1 MNAERQ
7 NKHKEKHNL
16 NKQIL
21 GTSSQLKRCLTSI
34 IYIALLHQIN
44 KAIKSKI
51 KAVSARH
58 LKKLKNLRLRQNNVS
73 PRKNNLVYL
82 KHTICN
88 MSSYHLTHE
97 EERAL
102 SHSLDHH
109 IPSKTDPNLIYT
121 EFETYCQSIRRKVTN
136 LPGIQT
142 LHLKTKLRNACEQY
156 NNINVPYKK
165 REIINKLKKNQN
177 IMLLRQDK
185 GRGIVTID
193 RNRYTNKYLNIL
205 NTEQFRKLGRDP
217 TKPTEAKIQ
226 RALRKIKNHL
236 SNQEYMRNYPTGSA
250 PRKFYGTAKKHKIQG
265 NGTINYLPLRPVISN
280 VGTASFQL
288 TKYLVKLLSP
298 LRTYEYTVANNTEFI
313 NHVKRMNIPK
323 DHSFISFDVKSLST
337 YVPLDFTINV
347 TLKRIYNENE
357 IHTNIKRSEMKELL
371 LLCTKNV
378 HFTFNNDIYQQCD
391 GVAMGF
397 LSGPVIAGI
406 FLLELERTL
415 LLKLTEYTTPW
426 KQYVDDTIATI
437 KSTLID
443 HILMILN
450 TFHKNI
456 KFTYELEINK
466 KNSFLNVFLIRKND
480 TLDTMTYVK
489 CTNNA
494 VYLHWDSFAPKNW
507 KRSTLRSIL
516 TRAYKICSTKEL
528 LDEELKCIKR

>member
-1 MNAERQ
+1 MNVELR
-7 NKHKEKHNL
+7 NKHKHKHDL
-16 NKQIL
+16 KKQIL
-21 GTSSQLKRCLTSI
+21 GTSSQLKRCLTNI
-34 IYIALLHQIN
+34 IYIPLLHQIN

-58 LKKLKNLRLRQNNVS
+58 RKKLKKLRLRQNNVS

-88 MSSYHLTHE
+88 MSSYQLTHE
-97 EERAL
+97 EERVL
-102 SHSLDHH
+102 SYSLDHH

-121 EFETYCQSIRRKVTN
+121 EFKSYFQSIRHNITN
-136 LPGIQT
+136 LPEIQT
-142 LHLKTKLRNACEQY
+142 LHLKTKIRNACEQY
-156 NNINVPYKK
+156 NNINVPYKE
-165 REIINKLKKNQN
+165 REIINKLKKNEN

-185 GRGIVTID
+185 GRGIVIID

-205 NTEQFRKLGRDP
+205 NTKQFRKLDKDP

-236 SNQEYMRNYPTGSA
+236 SNQEYMRIYPTGSA
-250 PRKFYGTAKKHKIQG
+250 PQKFYGTAKKHKIPA
-265 NGTINYLPLRPVISN
+265 NGTISYLPLRPIISN
-280 VGTASFQL
+280 IGTASYQL

-298 LRTYEYTVANNTEFI
+298 LRTYEYTVAYNTEFF

-323 DHSFISFDVKSLST
+323 DHNFISFDVKSLFT

-347 TLKRIYNENE
+347 ILRRIYNENVT
-357 IHTNIKRSEMKELL
+357 HTNIKRSEMKELL

-391 GVAMGF
+391 AVVMGF
-397 LSGPVIAGI
+397 LLGPVIAGI
-406 FLLELERTL
+406 FMLELERTL

-437 KSTLID
+437 KLTLID
-443 HILMILN
+443 HILMIHN

-456 KFTYELEINK
+456 KFTYAL
-466 KNSFLNVFLIRKND
+466 
-480 TLDTMTYVK
+480 
-489 CTNNA
+489 
-494 VYLHWDSFAPKNW
+494 
-507 KRSTLRSIL
+507 
-516 TRAYKICSTKEL
+516 
-528 LDEELKCIKR
+528 

>member
-1 MNAERQ
+1 MNAELQ
-7 NKHKEKHNL
+7 NKHKEKQNL

-21 GTSSQLKRCLTSI
+21 GTSSQLKRCLTNI
-34 IYIALLHQIN
+34 IYITLLHQIN

-58 LKKLKNLRLRQNNVS
+58 LKKLKKLRLRQNNFS
-73 PRKNNLVYL
+73 SRKNNLVYL
-82 KHTICN
+82 KRTVCN
-88 MSSYHLTHE
+88 MSSYQLTQE

-102 SHSLDHH
+102 SYSLDHH
-109 IPSKTDPNLIYT
+109 IPSKTDPNLIYA
-121 EFETYCQSIRRKVTN
+121 EFESYFQSIRHKITN
-136 LPGIQT
+136 LPEIQI

-156 NNINVPYKK
+156 NNINIPYKK

-185 GRGIVTID
+185 GRGIVIID

-205 NTEQFRKLGRDP
+205 NTEQFRKLDRDP

-250 PRKFYGTAKKHKIQG
+250 PRKFYGTAKKHKIPV
-265 NGTINYLPLRPVISN
+265 NGTINYLPLHPVISN
-280 VGTASFQL
+280 IGTASYQL

-298 LRTYEYTVANNTEFI
+298 LRTYDNTVANNTEFI
-313 NHVKRMNIPK
+313 NHVKRMNIPR
-323 DHSFISFDVKSLST
+323 DPSFISFDVKSLFI
-337 YVPLDFTINV
+337 YVPLDFTITV
-347 TLKRIYNENE
+347 ILRRIHNENE

-391 GVAMGF
+391 GVAIGF
-397 LSGPVIAGI
+397 LLGQVIAGI
-406 FLLELERTL
+406 FMLKLERTL
-415 LLKLTEYTTPW
+415 LLKLTEYMTPW

-437 KSTLID
+437 KLTLID

-450 TFHKNI
+450 TFHKSI

-466 KNSFLNVFLIRKND
+466 KICFLDVLPIRKND
-480 TLDTMTYVK
+480 TLETTIYIK
-489 CTNNA
+489 CTNNG
-494 VYLHWDSFAPKNW
+494 VYLHWHSFAPKN
-507 KRSTLRSIL
+507 
-516 TRAYKICSTKEL
+516 
-528 LDEELKCIKR
+528 